1 MSYTCIRTCYLFGRI
16 YAVSHHLSSLQ
27 IIMISIGKRSATVL
41 NVLRDNGYSTGFRQ
55 QSRKLHAILSNRSI
69 VRASGKDCEKLI
81 QNLTTN
87 DVKKISQGQG
97 QLNGFL
103 NPQGRTIAFAFLYR
117 IGEDFF
123 FDVDKDALT
132 EVLNGIKKFKLRS
145 KITLTDV
152 SQEMDI
158 MAHWAGDEPIQNTLI
173 SISDQRAPQM
183 GFRSIIRKED
193 VGNTTLSDLKAYT
206 AHRTIQGIAE
216 TSKEIT
222 IGGMPLEENLDLMHG
237 VDFRKGCYIGQEL
250 TARTH
255 HTGVIRKRIVPVSLS
270 DHIESEV
277 SQIQHRPDAQF
288 ELDHQLEN
296 GGGVDVRSEPIKKDS
311 ESTNGRPSKGRSA
324 GKLLSIVDNIGLAM
338 LRLEQVNRWNEDLIM
353 QIAGKEKPIH
363 VRPWIP
369 TWWPENVQQQQ

>member
-1 MSYTCIRTCYLFGRI
+1 MT
-16 YAVSHHLSSLQ
+16 
-27 IIMISIGKRSATVL
+27 SIGIRGNHILAA
-41 NVLRDNGYSTGFRQ
+41 FRRNNSCQ
-55 QSRKLHAILSNRSI
+55 TFQYQSRKLHAVLSNRSI
-69 VRASGKDCEKLI
+69 VRASGRDCEKLI

-87 DVKKISQGQG
+87 DVKKVPEGQG
-97 QLNGFL
+97 QLTAFL

-117 IGEDFF
+117 VGENLF
-123 FDVDKDALT
+123 FDVDKEALS
-132 EVLNGIKKFKLRS
+132 EVLSGIKRFKLRS

-158 MAHWAGDEPIQNTLI
+158 IAHWAGDEPIQNTLI
-173 SISDQRAPQM
+173 SIPDQRAPNM

-193 VGNTTLSDLKAYT
+193 IGNTTLSDLKAYT
-206 AHRTIQGIAE
+206 VHRTIQGIAE

-255 HTGVIRKRIVPVSLS
+255 HTGVIRKRIVPVSLA

-277 SQIQHRPDAQF
+277 DQIQHKIDSHF
-288 ELDHQLEN
+288 ELDQQINE
-296 GGGVDVRSEPIKKDS
+296 GGIDVRSEPLNKNP
-311 ESTNGRPSKGRSA
+311 ESASGRPSRGRSA
-324 GKLLSIVDNIGLAM
+324 GKLLSVVDNVGLAM
-338 LRLEQVNRWNEDLIM
+338 LRLEQVNRWNKDLVM
-353 QIAGKEKPIH
+353 QIAGKDKQIY

-369 TWWPENVQQQQ
+369 TWWPESVSQQ